1 MHPDSILLQMTR
13 IRLVESSLED
23 RRRIYQTLRPRPQVS
38 VDEERTSRLS
48 GLFSPDV
55 CLLDVLEAPLASLTP
70 RPQVPDETSVVVSL
84 DNSR

>member
-1 MHPDSILLQMTR
+1 MTR
-13 IRLVESSLED
+13 IRLVESSLEH
-23 RRRIYQTLRPRPQVS
+23 RRRIYQTLRPQVS

-55 CLLDVLEAPLASLTP
+55 CLLDVLEAPLAWLTP
-70 RPQVPDETSVVVSL
+70 RPQVPEETSVVVSL